1 MRLSPHH
8 SITIILLTALL
19 FFTGCEK
26 GTVIHRYQPTPIE
39 GWEKDDTISFST
51 DTIKNDGTYNLS
63 IGIRN
68 TSEYRYVDLW
78 LIVKSRF
85 CNPIYERTDTIK
97 CIINNYDA
105 DIGSTG
111 IFVHNHIYP
120 IPPLKLKK
128 GQTGVI
134 SINHYMH
141 NRSLKGISDLG
152 IHMENKQ

>member
-85 CNPIYERTDTIK
+85 CNPIYERTDTINGNI
-97 CIINNYDA
+97 C
-105 DIGSTG
+105 S
-111 IFVHNHIYP
+111 
-120 IPPLKLKK
+120 
-128 GQTGVI
+128 
-134 SINHYMH
+134 
-141 NRSLKGISDLG
+141 
-152 IHMENKQ
+152 